1 MGFGLIG
8 RKLGMTQIYDSDG
21 RFTPVTV
28 IRAGPC
34 FVTQIKSVDSDGY
47 SAVQVGFEDAGSRGL
62 NQPEAGHLAA
72 SQPLKVLREFRVE
85 EASGINVGD
94 RLSVEQFEAGDK
106 VAVTGI
112 SKGKGFAG
120 TVKRHGFRGGPR
132 THGQSDRLRAPGSIG
147 AGTTP
152 GKVFKGQKMAGQMGN
167 ARVTVNGLRV
177 VRADA
182 ERDLLLIKGA
192 VPGKNGGLVILRPLG
207 AS

>member
-28 IRAGPC
+28 VRAGPC

-94 RLSVEQFEAGDK
+94 RLSVEQFETGDK